1 MAKKVVASLRNKSGV
16 KYAKLI
22 RSVKSEKTGAY
33 VYKEEIVIEDHVK
46 DILAGKSQQDIINEI
61 RAKEKEA
68 EAAKLAAEA
77 PKEEPK
83 KEEAPAAEAPKEE
96 PKKEEAPA
104 AEAPKEEPK
113 KEEAPAAEAP
123 KEESKKEEALAAEA
137 PKEESEEDKKSDTE

>member
-1 MAKKVVASLRNKSGV
+1 MAKKVVASLRDKSGV

-33 VYKEEIVIEDHVK
+33 VYKEEIVIEDYVK
-46 DILAGKSQQDIINEI
+46 DILGGKTQQEVIDEL

-68 EAAKLAAEA
+68 EKAKLEAQAAA
-77 PKEEPK
+77 P

-96 PKKEEAPA
+96 APKEEAPA
-104 AEAPKEEPK
+104 AEAPKEEAP

-123 KEESKKEEALAAEA
+123 KEEAPEKNQEDSKK
-137 PKEESEEDKKSDTE
+137 